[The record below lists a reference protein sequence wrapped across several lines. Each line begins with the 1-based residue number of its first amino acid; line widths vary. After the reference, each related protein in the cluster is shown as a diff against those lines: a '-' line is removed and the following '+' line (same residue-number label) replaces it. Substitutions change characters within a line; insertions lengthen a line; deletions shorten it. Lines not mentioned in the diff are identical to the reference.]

1 MKELETVV
9 VYAGQG
15 YQHVGMGRGIYDES
29 AEARKIFD
37 EASNVLDFDVA
48 ELCFKDPEGNLK
60 RASFAQPAIVTV
72 QTAATSV
79 LYANGFRPR
88 QVAGHSL
95 GEISASVASGAMS
108 FVDGVRLAQQRGTWM
123 EEQGKNVPGAMAASL
138 GLELD
143 KVEEVCEKAGI
154 EVANVNAAGQVVVA
168 GKRDLMAV
176 ASGLIAEYRGRFKIL
191 PIDVASH
198 CSLMIPVREKIAEFM
213 KGVELNDPQIPLIT
227 NVTAQYVLKA
237 GEIRDNLARQVASR
251 VLWLDSVKAMISNGG
266 NVFYEVGPGN
276 ALSGII
282 KRIDP
287 SVEVRSIKL

>member
-15 YQHVGMGRGIYDES
+15 YQHVGMGRGIYNES
-29 AEARKIFD
+29 AEAREVFE
-37 EASNVLDFDVA
+37 EASDILNFDVA
-48 ELCFKDPEGNLK
+48 KLCFEDPEGNLR
-60 RASFAQPAIVTV
+60 RAGFAQPAIVTV
-72 QTAATSV
+72 QTAATNI
-79 LYANGFRPR
+79 LYINGLKPK

-95 GEISASVASGAMS
+95 GEISASVASGALS
-108 FVDGVRLAQQRGTWM
+108 FADGVRLAQQRGTWM
-123 EEQGKNVPGAMAASL
+123 EEQGKNVPGAMGASM

-143 KVEEVCEKAGI
+143 KVEEVCKKTGI
-154 EVANVNAAGQVVVA
+154 EVANVNGAGQVVVA
-168 GKRDLMAV
+168 GKRDLMA
-176 ASGLIAEYRGRFKIL
+176 AAAALIAEYRGKFKIL

-198 CSLMIPVREKIAEFM
+198 CSLMIPVRDKIADFM

-227 NVTAQYVLKA
+227 NVTAQYVSKA
-237 GEIRDNLARQVASR
+237 SEIRDNLARQVASR
-251 VLWLDSVKAMISNGG
+251 VLWFDSVKAMISNGG

-282 KRIDP
+282 RRIDP

>member
-15 YQHVGMGRGIYDES
+15 YQHVGMGSGLYES
-29 AEARKIFD
+29 AEAREVFE
-37 EASNVLDFDVA
+37 EASDVLHFDVA
-48 ELCFKDPEGNLK
+48 KLCFEDLEGNLG
-60 RASFAQPAIVTV
+60 RAGFAQPAIVTV
-72 QTAATSV
+72 QAAATRI
-79 LYANGFRPR
+79 LYANGFKPK

-95 GEISASVASGAMS
+95 GEISASVASGALS
-108 FVDGVRLAQQRGTWM
+108 FADGVSLAQQRGVWM
-123 EEQGKNVPGAMAASL
+123 EEQGKNVPGAMAASI

-143 KVEEVCEKAGI
+143 RVEEVCKKIGI
-154 EVANVNAAGQVVVA
+154 EVANVNGAGQVVVA
-168 GKRDLMAV
+168 GKRDLMAA
-176 ASGLIAEYRGRFKIL
+176 ASALITEYRGKFRLL

-198 CSLMIPVREKIAEFM
+198 CSLMIPVRDKIADFM
-213 KGVELNDPQIPLIT
+213 KGVELSDPQIPLIA

-237 GEIRDNLARQVASR
+237 SEIRDNLAKQVSSR
-251 VLWLDSVKAMISNGG
+251 VLWFESVKAMITNGG
-266 NVFYEVGPGN
+266 KVFYEVGPGN